1 MRFIELET
9 VRHRLQVGV
18 PLPFNVRQ
26 SDHTLLLARGQ
37 VLAGVE
43 QLQALFQ
50 RGMLVDLAELETAA
64 HRVLNAPPEKLPG
77 LWEESIDVA
86 VQALGALPGKNLDV
100 VIDDV
105 AAPLVALVERDPD
118 LAIFQVLR
126 QHGGRHA
133 QYGANHSIHCAI
145 AAFLTVQRLSW
156 DKPAMQRA
164 FKAALTMNVSML
176 ELQGQLAEQAT
187 PLTPAQREAVH
198 SHPQRSVHMLAL
210 AGISDPE
217 WLQAVAE
224 HHETSS
230 GSGYPSGLR
239 DVMPLA
245 AVLHQ
250 CDVYTARLSPRQS
263 REALGADRVA
273 RNLFSEH
280 PGDPTTAALIKEFGL
295 YPPGCFVRLASGE
308 AAIVVRRGP
317 GAHTPEV
324 ATVTTAR
331 GAALSDPLRRDTRRP
346 EFAIVAL
353 LGERTAPVV
362 ITPEKLMALVCA

>member
-1 MRFIELET
+1 MRFIELES
-9 VRHRLQVGV
+9 VKHRLQVGV
-18 PLPFNVRQ
+18 PLPFSVRQ

-37 VLAGVE
+37 VLVSLE
-43 QLQALFQ
+43 QLQALFS
-50 RGMLVDLAELETAA
+50 RGMLVDLAELETTA
-64 HRVLNAPPEKLPG
+64 HRVLKAPPEQLPR
-77 LWEESIDVA
+77 LWEESIDSA
-86 VQALGALPGKNLDV
+86 TRALCALPKKNLDV

-105 AAPLVALVERDPD
+105 AAPLMALVERDPD

-156 DKPAMQRA
+156 NKPDVQRA

-176 ELQGQLAEQAT
+176 ELQGELAAQAT
-187 PLTPAQREAVH
+187 PLTPAQREAIH
-198 SHPQRSVHMLAL
+198 SHPQRSMHMLAL
-210 AGISDPE
+210 AGITDPE

-239 DVMPLA
+239 DVTPLA

-263 REALGADRVA
+263 REALGADQVA
-273 RNLFSEH
+273 RSLFADH
-280 PGDPTTAALIKEFGL
+280 PRDPTTAALIKEFGL
-295 YPPGCFVRLASGE
+295 YPPGCFVKLASGE
-308 AAIVVRRGP
+308 TGIVVRRGP
-317 GAHTPEV
+317 SAHTPEV

-331 GAALSDPLRRDTRRP
+331 GAALSEPLRRDTRQP
-346 EFAIVAL
+346 EFGVVAL
-353 LGERTAPVV
+353 LGERAGPVV
-362 ITPEKLMALVCA
+362 IAPARLMALVCA

>member
-1 MRFIELET
+1 MRFIELES
-9 VRHRLQVGV
+9 VKHRLQVGV

-37 VLAGVE
+37 VLVGVE

-50 RGMLVDLAELETAA
+50 RGMLVDLAELETTA
-64 HRVLNAPPEKLPG
+64 HRVLKAPPEQLPG
-77 LWEESIDVA
+77 LWEESIDSA
-86 VQALGALPGKNLDV
+86 TQALHALPKKNL
-100 VIDDV
+100 DDV

-156 DKPAMQRA
+156 DKPDMQRA

-176 ELQGQLAEQAT
+176 ELQGQLAAQAT

-198 SHPQRSVHMLAL
+198 SHPQRSMHMLAL
-210 AGISDPE
+210 AGITNPE

-224 HHETSS
+224 HHETST
-230 GSGYPSGLR
+230 GSGYPTGLR
-239 DVMPLA
+239 DVTPLA

-263 REALGADRVA
+263 REALGADSIA
-273 RNLFSEH
+273 RSLFADL

-295 YPPGCFVRLASGE
+295 YPPGCFVKLASGE
-308 AAIVVRRGP
+308 TGIVVRRGP

-331 GAALSDPLRRDTRRP
+331 GAALSVPLRRDTSRP

-353 LGERTAPVV
+353 LGERAGPVV
-362 ITPEKLMALVCA
+362 ITPARLMALVCA

>member
-1 MRFIELET
+1 MRFIELES
-9 VRHRLQVGV
+9 VKHRLQVGV

-37 VLAGVE
+37 VLVGVE

-50 RGMLVDLAELETAA
+50 RGMLVDLAELETTA
-64 HRVLNAPPEKLPG
+64 HRVLKAPPEQLPG
-77 LWEESIDVA
+77 LWEESIDSA
-86 VQALGALPGKNLDV
+86 TQALHALPKKNL
-100 VIDDV
+100 DDV

-156 DKPAMQRA
+156 DKPDMQRT

-176 ELQGQLAEQAT
+176 ELQGQLAAQAT

-198 SHPQRSVHMLAL
+198 SHPQRSMHMLAL
-210 AGISDPE
+210 AGITNPE

-224 HHETSS
+224 HHETST
-230 GSGYPSGLR
+230 GSGYPTGLR
-239 DVMPLA
+239 DVTPLA

-263 REALGADRVA
+263 REALGADSIA
-273 RNLFSEH
+273 RSLFADL

-295 YPPGCFVRLASGE
+295 YPPGCFVKLASGE
-308 AAIVVRRGP
+308 TGIVVRRGP

-331 GAALSDPLRRDTRRP
+331 GAALSVPLRRDTSRP

-353 LGERTAPVV
+353 LGERAGPVV
-362 ITPEKLMALVCA
+362 ITPARLMALVCA